1 MEQFQSSSDK
11 PISIVLHKPVEVA
24 NAINQRPMKVVDT
37 VGHQTLEVARQPLEV
52 VHQPHQPLHGDESNL
67 ETGIGLF
74 ELPIKANSVKCVG
87 RSQHEFL
94 DIFLY
99 IISLLYRLMPLL

>member
-24 NAINQRPMKVVDT
+24 NEINQHPIKVVDT

-52 VHQPHQPLHGDESNL
+52 AHQPHQPLHGDESNL

-74 ELPIKANSVKCVG
+74 EFFVDPTPKYCYCYCLQKRIV
-87 RSQHEFL
+87 
-94 DIFLY
+94 
-99 IISLLYRLMPLL
+99 